1 MARSFISGFMK
12 HPIWVSTKPA
22 AGHND
27 MHITAALQMQVAD
40 RHYPSRKAILRH
52 TFLLI
57 FLENQCISSLKLNE

>member
-27 MHITAALQMQVAD
+27 MHITAALQTQIAD
-40 RHYPSRKAILRH
+40 RHLPESESDFAPHISIN
-52 TFLLI
+52 I
-57 FLENQCISSLKLNE
+57 FRISMH